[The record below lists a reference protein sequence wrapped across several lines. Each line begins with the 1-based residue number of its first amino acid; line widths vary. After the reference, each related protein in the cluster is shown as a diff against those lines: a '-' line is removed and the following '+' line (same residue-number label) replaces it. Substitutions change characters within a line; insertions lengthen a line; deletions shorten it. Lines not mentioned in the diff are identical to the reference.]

1 MASMFVLANAI
12 IALMRYAR
20 YIWIAVVLLCI
31 LISGCTEEIEKPAKH
46 SPHSLPLTQR
56 SYYIGMVPTP
66 KSVPETTFDD
76 ITAAYEET
84 GQLGEVTMVWGS
96 PGGIGLYEKLK
107 QNRVITAVRV
117 YGLKPVVTLNFHT
130 IKQVQGEGLKLVID
144 APKGIVAE
152 ASNLEFRRLW
162 VNEARN
168 IALEFQPEYLSLGN
182 EINDYF
188 HFYFNLC

>member
-1 MASMFVLANAI
+1 
-12 IALMRYAR
+12 
-20 YIWIAVVLLCI
+20 
-31 LISGCTEEIEKPAKH
+31 
-46 SPHSLPLTQR
+46 
-56 SYYIGMVPTP
+56 MVPTP

-117 YGLKPVVTLNFHT
+117 YGLKPVLTLNFHT

-144 APKGIVAE
+144 TPEGVVAE
-152 ASNLEFRRLW
+152 DDTKLPSDNTISKSPGSSCTLCAG
-162 VNEARN
+162 
-168 IALEFQPEYLSLGN
+168 LGQGFFS
-182 EINDYF
+182 E
-188 HFYFNLC
+188 